1 MYRLISPA
9 SLAFAGTYHMPHGK
23 KMGTRCMMPILHRGH
38 APTRPAHSPQQAMWP
53 HGANATARAPAMQIA
68 QARLFCR
75 SVATA

>member
-1 MYRLISPA
+1 MHRLIY
-9 SLAFAGTYHMPHGK
+9 FACISRLCRHIPHGK

-75 SVATA
+75 SVAAA